1 MRVLVVAIV
10 GLGLASVLASWPAP
24 VRSSGAVAATAYPA
38 AVFRGGN
45 KSWGL
50 ILDTS
55 ATPLAYELV
64 VPQLVGV
71 AHGGL
76 IRDPQIKVQPDRYAL
91 IGRVNVNGQ
100 PRDLVVRINKVAS
113 GQTCLDTAGKQHGY
127 AVIASAAQTAN
138 WYGCGD
144 FSAQ

>member
-24 VRSSGAVAATAYPA
+24 VRSADPVAVSYPA

-45 KSWGL
+45 QGWGL

-55 ATPLAYELV
+55 VKPVRYNLV

-71 AHGGL
+71 AYGSL
-76 IRDPQIKVQPDRYAL
+76 IPDPQIAPQPNRYAL
-91 IGRVNVNGQ
+91 IGRVNVGGQ
-100 PRDLVVRINKVAS
+100 SRELVVRISKAAS
-113 GQTCLDTAGKQHGY
+113 GQPCLDSAGKAHGY
-127 AVIASAAQTAN
+127 AVIAGAAKTAN

-144 FSAQ
+144 FAAQ